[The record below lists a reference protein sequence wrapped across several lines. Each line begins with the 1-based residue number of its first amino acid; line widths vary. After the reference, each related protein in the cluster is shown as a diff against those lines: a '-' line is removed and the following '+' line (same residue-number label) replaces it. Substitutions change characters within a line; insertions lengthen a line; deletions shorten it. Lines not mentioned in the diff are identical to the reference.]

1 MPGSLGAPLLVPRN
15 ARRRLRRV
23 RALVVA
29 VCTTAGAAFAVPMPD
44 CIQVWG
50 EARSRNAG
58 YDHIVHINNR
68 CDDSAVCDVA
78 TDVNPVPIRVT
89 VPPNQEV
96 EVLTFR
102 GSPAREFIPKVDCRL
117 PAKQHR

>member
-1 MPGSLGAPLLVPRN
+1 MTGSLGVPLSFPPNPRK
-15 ARRRLRRV
+15 RLRRV
-23 RALVVA
+23 LGLVVA
-29 VCTTAGAAFAVPMPD
+29 GFAWAGVAFAVPAPD

-50 EARSRNAG
+50 EARYRNMG

-68 CDDSAVCDVA
+68 CPDSAVCDVA
-78 TDVNPVPIRVT
+78 TDANPVAIRVT

-102 GSPAREFIPKVDCRL
+102 GSPSREFMPKVECRL
-117 PAKQHR
+117 GPG